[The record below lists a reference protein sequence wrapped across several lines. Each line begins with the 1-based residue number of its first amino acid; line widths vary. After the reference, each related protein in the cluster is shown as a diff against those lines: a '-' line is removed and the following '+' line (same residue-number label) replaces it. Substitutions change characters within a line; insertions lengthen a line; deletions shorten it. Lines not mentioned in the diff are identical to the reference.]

1 MDGTLSISKAD
12 SFIKELNSKIISENK
27 ILNKWKNEQSVAKQM
42 LIDIESKVT
51 GVTLETINNIKDDET
66 RFKIIH
72 EVLDY
77 AFIDKQGAYQ
87 YNISIYPTLSE
98 KPLQFLLDTKKNKAY
113 TDLRNVKGI
122 NRLQEIN
129 CYEQRFKPVRDKQKN
144 REYNVKYCQEHKEEN
159 ARRQREWQA
168 KQKALKKDK
177 K

>member
-1 MDGTLSISKAD
+1 
-12 SFIKELNSKIISENK
+12 
-27 ILNKWKNEQSVAKQM
+27 M

-72 EVLDY
+72 EVLDN
-77 AFIDKQGAYQ
+77 AFIDKLGAYQ

-113 TDLRNVKGI
+113 TDLRKVKGI

-129 CYEQRFKPVRDKQKN
+129 CYEQRFKPIRDKQKN

-159 ARRQREWQA
+159 ARRQREYRA
-168 KQKALKKDK
+168 RLKALKEDK